1 VIFCDSSFYQSFI
14 LEGCMGLNFY
24 HAAVSTTTPVFK
36 AAGIV
41 DGNAAH
47 IGARHAFSPGWQHI
61 APV

>member
-1 VIFCDSSFYQSFI
+1 
-14 LEGCMGLNFY
+14 MALNFY

-41 DGNAAH
+41 DGNAAR
-47 IGARHAFSPGWQHI
+47 IGPRHAFLPGWQHI

>member
-1 VIFCDSSFYQSFI
+1 VIFCDSSFIERFI
-14 LEGCMGLNFY
+14 LGCCMALNFY

-41 DGNAAH
+41 DGNAAR
-47 IGARHAFSPGWQHI
+47 IGPRHAFLPGWQHI